1 MQKNRNPY
9 PCLECDLDK
18 LSENLAALIERCHD
32 SDIEVAGVVKGFAA
46 QEEIVR
52 VYERSGVKFIA
63 TSESTSCAPCVK
75 PASAKSR

>member
-63 TSESTSCAPCVK
+63 TSRIDQLRSMREVDDVDGM
-75 PASAKSR
+75 